1 MAIIGRF
8 LQDGLTGSAW
18 GAWALYAA
26 SQRRELDNELG
37 VQAPAGFCVPA
48 GFTAEGNY
56 ENFASRCQ
64 TERTS

>member
-18 GAWALYAA
+18 GAWAYTAP
-26 SQRRELDNELG
+26 QRRAFDNELG
-37 VQAPAGFCVPA
+37 VQASAGFCVPA

-56 ENFASRCQ
+56 ANFASRCQ